1 MISITKN
8 FALRI
13 ILFLSVFCFMTA
25 NTFSQIVFF
34 GLKGGFNYSSF
45 TGKDVPSDTKGR
57 LGINAGGLML
67 FPVAEKV
74 GIQFEI
80 NYSQEGAHIKEPI
93 TNIPNGL
100 LSVDEHI
107 NYFAIPAMIRYN
119 VGNQIKGFINAG
131 FEFGYLFNNKRT
143 TVATVASLPIDPEG
157 YYPYKIKQNNGEF
170 LAGGGIK
177 FNRYFLEYRFNIGL
191 TNIYSE
197 NIRESRNILSS
208 LTMGIMLNDK
218 FSKQKG
224 YKRSKGIF
232 R

>member
-1 MISITKN
+1 MIFTNKK
-8 FALRI
+8 FALQI
-13 ILFLSVFCFMTA
+13 IIFSSLFSLVST

-45 TGKDVPSDTKGR
+45 TGKDVPSDIKGR

-74 GIQFEI
+74 GIQIEI

-93 TNIPNGL
+93 SNIPDGL

-107 NYFAIPAMIRYN
+107 NYVTLPAMIRYN
-119 VGNQIKGFINAG
+119 VGNQVKGFVNVG

-143 TVATVASLPIDPEG
+143 ATATAASSPIDPEV
-157 YYPYKIKQNNGEF
+157 YYPYKIKQTNSEF
-170 LAGGGIK
+170 LAGGGLK

-191 TNIYSE
+191 SNIYTE
-197 NIRESRNILSS
+197 NARESRNILSS
-208 LTMGIMLNDK
+208 LTLGIMLNDK

-224 YKRSKGIF
+224 YKRSKGFF